1 MDYRILGRTGLKV
14 SAFGVGGGGPSR
26 LGQRYE
32 KSEADS
38 VTIIKEALDS
48 GVNFIDTAEAYGTES
63 IVGQAIKGLDRDLV
77 VLSTKK
83 GVNQQSTPADVQA
96 GLETSL
102 KNLGV
107 DYIDIYHLHG
117 VITEDYDYLLNE
129 IVPVLQSMQAAGK
142 IGYIGITERFHA
154 DPQHAMLQRAL
165 QDNVWDV
172 MMVGFNILNQSA
184 RERVFAQ
191 TIQQD
196 IGVLIMFAVRAAF
209 SKPERLRELLDKL
222 IAEGKVDPALLD
234 EGDALGFALDGDGGA
249 VSLADAAY
257 RFCLYEP
264 GTHVILSGTGNPA
277 HLRENLQSFE
287 RPALPLATLDRLQAI
302 FKQVD
307 TVSGQ

>member
-14 SAFGVGGGGPSR
+14 SAFGVGAGGPSR

-38 VTIIKEALDS
+38 VAIIREALDS
-48 GVNFIDTAEAYGTES
+48 GVNFIDTAEAYRTEG

-83 GVNQQSTPADVQA
+83 SVNQQTTPADVRA
-96 GLETSL
+96 GLENSL
-102 KNLGV
+102 SNLGV

-117 VITEDYDYLLNE
+117 VIAEDYDYLLNE
-129 IVPVLQSMQAAGK
+129 IVPVLHDLRQAGK

-154 DPQHAMLQRAL
+154 DPQHVMLQRAV
-165 QDNVWDV
+165 QDDVWDV

-184 RERVFAQ
+184 RERVFAH

-196 IGVLIMFAVRAAF
+196 VGVLVMFAVRAAF
-209 SKPERLRELLDKL
+209 SKPERLREVLDSL
-222 IAEGKVDPALLD
+222 IADGKIDPAALD
-234 EGDALGFALDGDGGA
+234 RDDPLGFVLGDDGVA
-249 VSLADAAY
+249 SLADAAY

-264 GTHVILSGTGNPA
+264 GTHVILSGTGNPE

-287 RPALPLATLDRLQAI
+287 QPPLPRTTVERLQAI
-302 FKQVD
+302 FQHVD
-307 TVSGQ
+307 NVSGQ

>member
-32 KSEADS
+32 KSETDS
-38 VTIIKEALDS
+38 VTIIREALDS
-48 GVNFIDTAEAYGTES
+48 GVNFIDTAETYGTEG
-63 IVGQAIKGLDRDLV
+63 IVGQAIKGLDRNLL

-83 GVNQQSTPADVQA
+83 SVKRETTPADVRA

-102 KNLGV
+102 RNLGV

-117 VITEDYDYLLNE
+117 VIAEDYDYLLTE
-129 IVPVLQSMQAAGK
+129 IVPVLQSLQQAGK

-154 DPQHAMLQRAL
+154 DPQHVMLQRAL
-165 QDNVWDV
+165 QDDVWDV

-184 RERVFAQ
+184 RERVFSQ
-191 TIQQD
+191 TVQRD
-196 IGVLIMFAVRAAF
+196 IGVLVMFAVRAAF
-209 SKPERLRELLDKL
+209 SKPERLREMLDSL
-222 IAEGKVDPALLD
+222 IAEGRVDRAALD
-234 EGDALGFALDGDGGA
+234 QGDPLGFVLGEDGA

-264 GTHVILSGTGNPA
+264 GTHVILSGTGNPE

-287 RPALPLATLDRLQAI
+287 RAPLPPATVERLQTI
-302 FKQVD
+302 FQQVD
-307 TVSGQ
+307 NVSGQ